1 MMPWRKVLPI
11 ALAASVMLPLG
22 MTGGPVKPA
31 HAAAGSFDVLSY
43 NIGGLPAI
51 LSSSADPEKYT
62 PMIGAKLAPYEVVNV
77 QEDFNY
83 HASLYASDT
92 HPYRTPTSGGAGI
105 GSGLNTL
112 SHYPLYDLKRVTWN
126 KRHGLFDNGSDE
138 LTPKGFTY
146 TQVKIADGAYIDVY
160 NLHADANTD
169 TLSNEARRD
178 NLTQLAAYIEA
189 NSQGHAVL
197 VLGDTNCRY
206 TRSEDQLKSLFV
218 DRLGMK
224 DAWIEQIRG
233 GSYPAMGSAA
243 LLGTPGS
250 TSPDNEVVDKIFY
263 RSGAAVSLQTNAY
276 KVEDTYFTDSTGHQ
290 LSDHY
295 AVSANF
301 SFSTGG
307 GLIYS
312 DLVGGDGGTPFNFLA
327 STSPAAS
334 QPASVTLR
342 GASRLDAVSMSYAN
356 GTVLTSG
363 GTGGNA
369 SSLILGSGEYFVSA
383 LLYQNTYN
391 ESSRVFYLELTTN
404 QGRKVSAGTKSG
416 TATTLTAPA
425 GSYIAGFF
433 GRSGDTIDKLG
444 LVYKALPAK

>member
-1 MMPWRKVLPI
+1 MMQWRKVLTF
-11 ALAASVMLPLG
+11 ALAAAVTVPLG
-22 MTGGPVKPA
+22 ITGGPVKSA

-62 PMIGAKLAPYEVVNV
+62 PQIGAKLAPYELVNV

-112 SHYPLYDLKRVTWN
+112 SGYPLYDLKRVTWN
-126 KRHGLFDNGSDE
+126 KRYGLFDNGSDE

-146 TQVKIADGAYIDVY
+146 KQVKLADGAYIDVY

-206 TRSEDQLKSLFV
+206 TRSEDQLKTLFV

-224 DAWIEQIRG
+224 DAWVEKIRG
-233 GSYPAMGSAA
+233 GSYPAMGTEA

-250 TSPDNEVVDKIFY
+250 TGPDNEVVDKIFY
-263 RSGAAVSLQTNAY
+263 RSGAAVSLQANTY
-276 KVEDTYFTDSTGHQ
+276 KVEDTYFTDAAGHQ

-295 AVSANF
+295 AISANF

-307 GLIYS
+307 GLSYS
-312 DLVGGDGGTPFNFLA
+312 DLVGGSGGTPFNFLG
-327 STSPAAS
+327 STAPVSS

-342 GASRLDAVSMSYAN
+342 GGSRLDAVSMAYAN

-363 GTGGNA
+363 GAGGSAA
-369 SSLILGSGEYFVSA
+369 SLTLGSGEYFVSA

-391 ESSRVFYLELTTN
+391 GSSRVFYLELTTN
-404 QGRKVSAGTKSG
+404 QGRKVAAGTKSG

-425 GSYIAGFF
+425 GSGIAGFF